1 MVNQQTATTQ
11 VSRSGWT
18 LKDKSD
24 LLLKLYQ
31 KAMLCMD
38 DALDLIERGEM
49 VEKGKRLIQAQE
61 IVMQLSDALDYQGE
75 GYEVAENLNRLY
87 IYVYRLL
94 IRGNTRLDCEAI
106 GEARVLMARV
116 LASPGTPSMSTCPPA
131 NRPRSRRCSMLS

>member
-1 MVNQQTATTQ
+1 MVNEQTATTQ

-18 LKDKSD
+18 LEDKSD

-61 IVMQLSDALDYQGE
+61 VVMQLSDALDYQGE

-106 GEARVLMARV
+106 GEARVLMARLLTAWEQV
-116 LASPGTPSMSTCPPA
+116 AQGPEPA
-131 NRPRSRRCSMLS
+131 LPRSRARF

>member
-49 VEKGKRLIQAQE
+49 VEKGKSLIQAQE

-106 GEARVLMARV
+106 GEARVLMARLLTAWEQV
-116 LASPGTPSMSTCPPA
+116 AQGPEPALPS
-131 NRPRSRRCSMLS
+131 SRARF

>member
-18 LKDKSD
+18 LEDKSD

-106 GEARVLMARV
+106 GEARVLMARLLTAWEQV
-116 LASPGTPSMSTCPPA
+116 AQGPEPTLPS
-131 NRPRSRRCSMLS
+131 SRARF

>member
-11 VSRSGWT
+11 VPRSGWT
-18 LKDKSD
+18 LEDKSD

-49 VEKGKRLIQAQE
+49 VEKGKCLIQAQE

-75 GYEVAENLNRLY
+75 GYEVAANLNRLY

-106 GEARVLMARV
+106 GEARVLMARLLTAWEQVAQGPEPV
-116 LASPGTPSMSTCPPA
+116 LPS
-131 NRPRSRRCSMLS
+131 SRARF

>member
-61 IVMQLSDALDYQGE
+61 FVMQLSDALDFQGE
-75 GYEVAENLNRLY
+75 GDEVAENLNRLY

-106 GEARVLMARV
+106 GEARVLMARLLTAWEQV
-116 LASPGTPSMSTCPPA
+116 AQGPEPALPS
-131 NRPRSRRCSMLS
+131 SRARF

>member
-18 LKDKSD
+18 LEDKSD

-75 GYEVAENLNRLY
+75 GYEVAKNLNRLY

-106 GEARVLMARV
+106 GEARVLMARLLTAWEQV
-116 LASPGTPSMSTCPPA
+116 AQGPEPALPS
-131 NRPRSRRCSMLS
+131 SRARF

>member
-1 MVNQQTATTQ
+1 MVKQQTATTQ
-11 VSRSGWT
+11 MSRFGWT
-18 LKDKSD
+18 LEDKSD

-106 GEARVLMARV
+106 GEARVLMARLFTAWEQV
-116 LASPGTPSMSTCPPA
+116 AQGPEPALPS
-131 NRPRSRRCSMLS
+131 SRARF

>member
-1 MVNQQTATTQ
+1 MVNEQTATTQ
-11 VSRSGWT
+11 VCRSGWT
-18 LKDKSD
+18 LEDKRD

-31 KAMLCMD
+31 KAMHCMD

-61 IVMQLSDALDYQGE
+61 IVMQLSDALDYRGE

-106 GEARVLMARV
+106 GEARVLMARLFTAWGQV
-116 LASPGTPSMSTCPPA
+116 AQGPEPA
-131 NRPRSRRCSMLS
+131 LLSSRTRF

>member
-11 VSRSGWT
+11 VPRSGWT
-18 LKDKSD
+18 LEDKSE

-49 VEKGKRLIQAQE
+49 VEKGKCLIRAQD
-61 IVMQLSDALDYQGE
+61 IVMQLADALDYQGE
-75 GYEVAENLNRLY
+75 GHEVAANLDRLY
-87 IYVYRLL
+87 LYVYRLL

-106 GEARVLMARV
+106 GEARELMARLLTAWEQV
-116 LASPGTPSMSTCPPA
+116 AQGPEPA
-131 NRPRSRRCSMLS
+131 VAGSRARF

>member
-18 LKDKSD
+18 LEDKSD

-106 GEARVLMARV
+106 GEARVLMARLLTAWEQ
-116 LASPGTPSMSTCPPA
+116 LAQGPEPALPS
-131 NRPRSRRCSMLS
+131 SRARF

>member
-18 LKDKSD
+18 LEDKSD

-106 GEARVLMARV
+106 GEARVLMARLLTAWEQV
-116 LASPGTPSMSTCPPA
+116 AQGPEPALPS
-131 NRPRSRRCSMLS
+131 SRARF

>member
-1 MVNQQTATTQ
+1 MVNQQTVTTQ
-11 VSRSGWT
+11 VSGSGWT
-18 LKDKSD
+18 LEDKSD

-106 GEARVLMARV
+106 GEARVLMARLLTAWEQV
-116 LASPGTPSMSTCPPA
+116 AQGPEPALPS
-131 NRPRSRRCSMLS
+131 SRARF

>member
-1 MVNQQTATTQ
+1 MVNQQTATTR

-18 LKDKSD
+18 LEDKSD

-61 IVMQLSDALDYQGE
+61 VVMQLSDALDYQGE

-106 GEARVLMARV
+106 GEARVLMARLLTAWEQV
-116 LASPGTPSMSTCPPA
+116 AQGPEPALPS
-131 NRPRSRRCSMLS
+131 SRARF

>member
-18 LKDKSD
+18 LEDKSD

-49 VEKGKRLIQAQE
+49 V
-61 IVMQLSDALDYQGE
+61 
-75 GYEVAENLNRLY
+75 
-87 IYVYRLL
+87 
-94 IRGNTRLDCEAI
+94 
-106 GEARVLMARV
+106 
-116 LASPGTPSMSTCPPA
+116 
-131 NRPRSRRCSMLS
+131 

>member
-11 VSRSGWT
+11 VPRSGWT
-18 LKDKSD
+18 LEDKSD

-75 GYEVAENLNRLY
+75 GYEVAVNLNRLY

-106 GEARVLMARV
+106 GEARVLMARLLTAWEQVAQGPEPV
-116 LASPGTPSMSTCPPA
+116 LPG
-131 NRPRSRRCSMLS
+131 SRARF

>member
-18 LKDKSD
+18 LEDKSD

-49 VEKGKRLIQAQE
+49 VEKGKRLIQAQD

-106 GEARVLMARV
+106 GEARVLMARLLTAWEQV
-116 LASPGTPSMSTCPPA
+116 AQGPEPALPS
-131 NRPRSRRCSMLS
+131 SRVRF

>member
-1 MVNQQTATTQ
+1 MANQQTATTQ

-106 GEARVLMARV
+106 GEARVLMARLLTAWEQV
-116 LASPGTPSMSTCPPA
+116 AQGPEPALPS
-131 NRPRSRRCSMLS
+131 SRVRF

>member
-1 MVNQQTATTQ
+1 MVNQQTATTM

-18 LKDKSD
+18 LEDKSD

-75 GYEVAENLNRLY
+75 GYEVAESLNR
-87 IYVYRLL
+87 
-94 IRGNTRLDCEAI
+94 
-106 GEARVLMARV
+106 
-116 LASPGTPSMSTCPPA
+116 
-131 NRPRSRRCSMLS
+131 

>member
-106 GEARVLMARV
+106 GEASVLMARLLTAWEQV
-116 LASPGTPSMSTCPPA
+116 AQGPEPALPS
-131 NRPRSRRCSMLS
+131 SRARF

>member
-18 LKDKSD
+18 LEDKSD

-61 IVMQLSDALDYQGE
+61 IVMQLSDALDYQGA

-106 GEARVLMARV
+106 GEARVLMARLLTAWEQV
-116 LASPGTPSMSTCPPA
+116 AQGPEPALPS
-131 NRPRSRRCSMLS
+131 SRARF

>member
-1 MVNQQTATTQ
+1 MVNQQTATTR

-18 LKDKSD
+18 LEDKSD

-106 GEARVLMARV
+106 GEARVLMARLLTAWEQV
-116 LASPGTPSMSTCPPA
+116 AQGPEPALPS
-131 NRPRSRRCSMLS
+131 SRARF

>member
-18 LKDKSD
+18 LEDKSD

-38 DALDLIERGEM
+38 DALDLIERREM
-49 VEKGKRLIQAQE
+49 VEKGKSPIQAQE

-106 GEARVLMARV
+106 GEARVLMARLLTAWEQV
-116 LASPGTPSMSTCPPA
+116 AQGPEPALPS
-131 NRPRSRRCSMLS
+131 SRARF

>member
-106 GEARVLMARV
+106 GEARVLMARLLTAWEQ
-116 LASPGTPSMSTCPPA
+116 LAQGPEPALPS
-131 NRPRSRRCSMLS
+131 SRARF

>member
-1 MVNQQTATTQ
+1 MVNEQTATTQ
-11 VSRSGWT
+11 VCRSGWT
-18 LKDKSD
+18 LEDKSD

-106 GEARVLMARV
+106 GEARVLMARLLTAWEQV
-116 LASPGTPSMSTCPPA
+116 AQGPEPALPS
-131 NRPRSRRCSMLS
+131 SRARF

>member
-1 MVNQQTATTQ
+1 MVNQKTATTQ

-106 GEARVLMARV
+106 GEARVLMARLLTAWEQV
-116 LASPGTPSMSTCPPA
+116 AQGPEPALPS
-131 NRPRSRRCSMLS
+131 SRARF